1 MLYKILKE
9 IIINK
14 NNHLILTLLRKL
26 KLCILFAFI
35 SFYVLSLFY
44 ITFNIFLLIFDI
56 VK

>member
-26 KLCILFAFI
+26 KLFILFAFI